1 MLIPFLEE
9 VVAVAKANK
18 KKPWGKAVEIL
29 PSLKSYLNVFMVFL
43 MRDILI
49 PTEVLNKIL
58 QSDSLLPHE
67 LNSKVADTKAVLTAM
82 CLGAGIDYN
91 LAKNLN
97 AFIDNVDP
105 VDQSWCPGGDVKIYI
120 SAISISAISI
130 GKRTPSLTLQ
140 NRLRLPSLRS
150 WIPALHT

>member
-1 MLIPFLEE
+1 MCTTCLSRAQPGRGLGSATPKKRGVTRFQFPLFGTTRWFSRAECIVVLAQNIHALIPFLEE

-18 KKPWGKAVEIL
+18 KKPWGKAVAIL
-29 PSLKSYLNVFMVFL
+29 PSLKSYLNVSMVFL

-91 LAKNLN
+91 LAKKSECL
-97 AFIDNVDP
+97 
-105 VDQSWCPGGDVKIYI
+105 Y
-120 SAISISAISI
+120 
-130 GKRTPSLTLQ
+130 R
-140 NRLRLPSLRS
+140 
-150 WIPALHT
+150 